1 MRKKQVLM
9 AFNKSRQQEIEVI
22 NTFLSQ
28 IYSALDSI
36 KLDSASGQV
45 ASQIKLNQLQ
55 SLLTNVLVNVLNIE
69 FLPLESFARKVQL
82 RPDTVRR
89 KLNNGEILGIKL
101 RNKWYVRRSELW
113 HFQEAEQD
121 S

>member
-1 MRKKQVLM
+1 M
-9 AFNKSRQQEIEVI
+9 AFNKSKQQEIEVI
-22 NTFLSQ
+22 NTFLTQ
-28 IYSALDSI
+28 IYSTLDSI
-36 KLDSASGQV
+36 KLDISSGQV
-45 ASQIKLNQLQ
+45 TSHSKLGQLQ
-55 SLLTNVLVNVLNIE
+55 SSITNVISSVLNIE
-69 FLPLESFARKVQL
+69 YLPLESFARQVGL

-89 KLNNGEILGIKL
+89 KLNNGEVLGIKL